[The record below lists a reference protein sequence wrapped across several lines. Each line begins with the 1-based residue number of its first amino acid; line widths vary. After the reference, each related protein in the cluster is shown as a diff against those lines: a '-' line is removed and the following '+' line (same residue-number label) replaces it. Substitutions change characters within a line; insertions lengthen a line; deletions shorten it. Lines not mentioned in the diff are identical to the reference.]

1 MAIEKK
7 LIHFGKLADFETQLT
22 AENILDYSIVFI
34 QDAKK
39 IWTHGTYYD
48 CSERSGTNNPK
59 FLLIGDVSDEAKAN
73 FIAVANGDISADYY
87 IVGSKIQGVD
97 TFGLVASL
105 VYAGPSGSPSLV
117 SYTFYGA
124 TGSGQLSGDL
134 LKINTTLTVSSSSIE
149 TTFEVVLDA
158 KQDTLV
164 SGTNIKTINGE
175 SVLGE
180 GDITTPIS
188 DWSAT
193 SFDSGYIKNRTHY
206 YTRQGAMTSFSVSS
220 SQINT
225 NIFEVYTDVDFVV
238 NNTVYRT
245 LSDLNKE
252 IPVNTGAGGVATV
265 IQDGSQYYLQFTSI
279 AGGGITFDA
288 CNRVVVQPLSETF
301 IPDTIAR
308 VDDFKTINGQSIVGS
323 GDIIISGGNN
333 VQSNWSEND
342 PTSDSYVQGR
352 THYSY
357 DVEQIALF
365 SIASKN
371 EGDILVTGLYDG
383 GFYTLYN
390 QAGGKSEYFHFVEGR
405 KISIPSIGPRIEAVC
420 TYEDDYCLK
429 LTTPTYGMNESFSLR
444 EMYVEQLKD
453 IYIPETIA
461 RKDDVTTI
469 TTDDID
475 LIWNSYFSEDGYGS
489 ASATALDDV
498 INSIGVGDYDETEE

>member
-245 LSDLNKE
+245 LSVLNKE

-333 VQSNWSEND
+333 V
-342 PTSDSYVQGR
+342 
-352 THYSY
+352 
-357 DVEQIALF
+357 
-365 SIASKN
+365 
-371 EGDILVTGLYDG
+371 
-383 GFYTLYN
+383 
-390 QAGGKSEYFHFVEGR
+390 
-405 KISIPSIGPRIEAVC
+405 
-420 TYEDDYCLK
+420 
-429 LTTPTYGMNESFSLR
+429 
-444 EMYVEQLKD
+444 
-453 IYIPETIA
+453 
-461 RKDDVTTI
+461 
-469 TTDDID
+469 
-475 LIWNSYFSEDGYGS
+475 
-489 ASATALDDV
+489 
-498 INSIGVGDYDETEE
+498 